1 MNSWQHKKENQE
13 DQNSGLAPTRPGQRE
28 RDPNEIGVL
37 WQKKTAKGG
46 TWFSGVINGQK
57 VVVFWNG
64 PKSSEKAPD
73 YRVLLA
79 LANGAGGREVK

>member
-1 MNSWQHKKENQE
+1 MSSWQPQKENQE
-13 DQNSGLAPTRPGQRE
+13 DQNTGAAPARTGQRE

-37 WQKKTAKGG
+37 WEKKTAKGG
-46 TWFSGVINGQK
+46 TWFSGVIEGRP

-64 PKSSEKAPD
+64 PKTSKAPD

-79 LANGAGGREVK
+79 RTNGAE